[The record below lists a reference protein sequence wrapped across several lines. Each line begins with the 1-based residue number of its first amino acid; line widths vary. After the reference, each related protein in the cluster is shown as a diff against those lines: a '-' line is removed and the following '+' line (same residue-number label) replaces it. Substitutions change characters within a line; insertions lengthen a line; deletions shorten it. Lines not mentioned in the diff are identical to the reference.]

1 MDGKKRRIQK
11 VFVGVTVIGLLFAA
25 GCGSSRKMTA
35 QTSGEKIFGADKAF
49 SVAKESNASLNA
61 KDALAIAEGKLAKAK
76 DAFANKNYEE
86 AADLADQAVVD
97 AEYAKA
103 RATTQK
109 NLEIAEGIKK
119 DTNDLR
125 QEIERISK

>member
-1 MDGKKRRIQK
+1 MDGKKRRIQQ

-49 SVAKESNASLNA
+49 SDAKESNASLNA